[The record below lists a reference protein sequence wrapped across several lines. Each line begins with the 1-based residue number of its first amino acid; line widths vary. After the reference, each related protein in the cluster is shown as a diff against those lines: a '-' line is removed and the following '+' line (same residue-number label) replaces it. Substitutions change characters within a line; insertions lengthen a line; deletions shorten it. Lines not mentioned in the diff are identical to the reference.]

1 MFDNITRQEGR
12 FEATPNFF
20 IVELLIK
27 KKMKGIRDPSSNE
40 MTRTYFI
47 LNLNP
52 TIMSGRVIYD
62 KEVVLNTVLEVSID
76 ISYVEIAKRKREWIL
91 SNCSSSDA
99 SCYNFYWWV
108 LTQVKKWSWFVS
120 EHWKQSISRTTLLK
134 SKDYLTRGESMT
146 NIPDDISMF
155 ILEREL

>member
-27 KKMKGIRDPSSNE
+27 KQMKGIRDPSLNE

-62 KEVVLNTVLEVSID
+62 KEVILNTVLEVSID
-76 ISYVEIAKRKREWIL
+76 ISYVEIAKRKRE
-91 SNCSSSDA
+91 
-99 SCYNFYWWV
+99 
-108 LTQVKKWSWFVS
+108 
-120 EHWKQSISRTTLLK
+120 
-134 SKDYLTRGESMT
+134 
-146 NIPDDISMF
+146 
-155 ILEREL
+155 